1 LIFILKMD
9 KYSCKKK
16 IGIASKP
23 YWEPGELEGITE
35 NALKRRC
42 AAYVTW
48 AMAILGIEKYRVG
61 HNA

>member
-1 LIFILKMD
+1 ME
-9 KYSCKKK
+9 KYNCTKK

-48 AMAILGIEKYRVG
+48 QWQFLELKSTVSFTMS
-61 HNA
+61 N